1 MSLHVRALLLQP
13 RSLLVLALALLT
25 GACSTPTPPGRGESV
40 TATVRNGPFPAYETS
55 PLPPKTKIL
64 LVAGGST
71 LANFLQE
78 VIDQRAFWL
87 KSGYR
92 PSEIACYYVRPD
104 ARHYLEDKEQ
114 FDKLAL
120 QARGFYQ
127 AKPAQIYAHLS
138 QLAAESPPHIYL
150 YTTSH
155 GVAPS
160 DDLDDYA
167 LVYDA
172 DPLEFGTHLHSY
184 VKPAELRNALNRL
197 PASTSKTLVLQGC
210 HAGGFIDAK
219 QAPYRSRTLRDV
231 PKICV
236 LAASRY
242 DRTSFGCGA
251 TDDSTYYG
259 SAYLAALRE
268 QRDKRIPDINFE
280 DVANAAVDRVE
291 WMEQTHHVPF
301 DKRSLPQFYTNRP

>member
-1 MSLHVRALLLQP
+1 MRFFSFKPGPLLL
-13 RSLLVLALALLT
+13 LALTLLT
-25 GACSTPTPPGRGESV
+25 GACSTPAPPNQPESL
-40 TATVRNGPFPAYETS
+40 TATVRNGPFPPYETGA
-55 PLPPKTKIL
+55 LPPKTKIL
-64 LVAGGST
+64 LLAGGST

-78 VIDQRAFWL
+78 VLDQRSFWIR
-87 KSGYR
+87 SGYR

-114 FDKLAL
+114 FDDLAPHV
-120 QARGFYQ
+120 RGFYQ
-127 AKPAQIYAHLS
+127 ANPEQLYAHLS
-138 QLAAESPPHIYL
+138 QLAAEAPPHFYL

-160 DDLDDYA
+160 EELDDYA

-172 DPLEFGTHLHSY
+172 DPLEFGTKVHSFIR
-184 VKPAELRNALNRL
+184 PAELRNALNRL
-197 PASTSKTLVLQGC
+197 PAATSKTLVLQGC
-210 HAGGFIDAK
+210 HAGGFVEARVE
-219 QAPYRSRTLRDV
+219 PYRSRTLRNV
-231 PKICV
+231 PNLCV
-236 LAASRY
+236 LAASRH

-251 TDDSTYYG
+251 TDESTYYG

-268 QRDKRIPDINFE
+268 HKNQRIPQIDFE
-280 DVANAAVDRVE
+280 EVANAAVDRVE

>member
-1 MSLHVRALLLQP
+1 VRFFFCNPRLLL
-13 RSLLVLALALLT
+13 LTALTLLT
-25 GACSTPTPPGRGESV
+25 GACSTPSRIGRGESL
-40 TATVRNGPFPAYETS
+40 TATVRNGPFPPYETGS
-55 PLPPKTKIL
+55 LPPKTKIL

-78 VIDQRAFWL
+78 VLDQRSFWI

-92 PSEIACYYVRPD
+92 PAEIACYYVRPD

-114 FDKLAL
+114 FDDLAPHV
-120 QARGFYQ
+120 RGFYQ
-127 AKPAQIYAHLS
+127 AKPSQIYAHLS
-138 QLAAESPPHIYL
+138 QLASESPQHVYL

-172 DPLEFGTHLHSY
+172 DPLEFATALHY
-184 VKPAELRNALNRL
+184 YIRPAELRSALKRL
-197 PASTSKTLVLQGC
+197 PTATSKTLVLQGC
-210 HAGGFIDAK
+210 HAGGFIEAK
-219 QAPYRSRTLRDV
+219 QEPYRSRTLREV
-231 PKICV
+231 PEICV
-236 LAASRY
+236 LAASRF

-251 TDDSTYYG
+251 TDESTYYG

-268 QRDKRIPDINFE
+268 HKNERIPEIDFE
-280 DVANAAVDRVE
+280 EVANAAVDRVE

-301 DKRSLPQFYTNRP
+301 DKRSLPQFFTNRP